1 MFTRTT
7 NHGRRLSA
15 SHDYP
20 LTRRCRIFVFC
31 RQDLQKVKLERDAL
45 AQQVKELGGD
55 SLAAAKGDTG
65 TQSLQFYS
73 KFVQAKAP
81 AGSGEVFK

>member
-1 MFTRTT
+1 M
-7 NHGRRLSA
+7 
-15 SHDYP
+15 
-20 LTRRCRIFVFC
+20 
-31 RQDLQKVKLERDAL
+31 KLERDAL